1 MNRWMRPFAI
11 VLAVAACSAVG
22 AAVPTDFAVSPDRT
36 SFHPTA
42 AFRKGDRLQVLS
54 PYLSPDDVVVL
65 GRCSDDDCK
74 RSEIVRSWGSRHG
87 RAHGPDLLE
96 YVTIPQDG
104 DYFFA
109 PNQIPQSLRAR
120 NYIGCKRSLPLHVLC
135 SDARSLTIT
144 ETKATPELF
153 RARLSSGSW
162 IWVRRIDAAGPEP
175 RRSDAGAMM
184 AVAVAKAP

>member
-1 MNRWMRPFAI
+1 MNRFRHLGAAL
-11 VLAVAACSAVG
+11 LAVTICTVAA
-22 AAVPTDFAVSPDRT
+22 AAVPTDFVVAKDRT
-36 SFHPTA
+36 SFHPTR

-65 GRCSDDDCK
+65 ARCIDDC
-74 RSEIVRSWGSRHG
+74 RHSEIVRSWGSRNG
-87 RAHGPDLLE
+87 RTHGPDLLE
-96 YVTIPQDG
+96 FVTIAQDG

-109 PNQIPQSLRAR
+109 PNQIPPSLRTR
-120 NYIGCKRSLPLHVLC
+120 NYIGCKRSLPQHVLC

-162 IWVRRIDAAGPEP
+162 IWVRRIEAAGRDPH
-175 RRSDAGAMM
+175 RDDGDTRS
-184 AVAVAKAP
+184 AVALASAP